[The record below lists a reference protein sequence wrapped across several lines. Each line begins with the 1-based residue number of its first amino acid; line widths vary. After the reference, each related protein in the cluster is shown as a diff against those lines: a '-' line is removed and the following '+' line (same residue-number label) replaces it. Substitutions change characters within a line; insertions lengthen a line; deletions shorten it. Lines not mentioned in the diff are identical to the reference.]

1 MMYEIDAFFAIVV
14 VMTVLLEC
22 SVTIFAG
29 SAELTE
35 PPASKPYPANAKFS
49 LSVSLRVGKALAALP
64 ADPPKVVDCDRQRF
78 SLLV

>member
-1 MMYEIDAFFAIVV
+1 MVV

-29 SAELTE
+29 SGALTE

-49 LSVSLRVGKALAALP
+49 LSVSLRVGKALVAP
-64 ADPPKVVDCDRQRF
+64 SADPPRLVDCDRQRF